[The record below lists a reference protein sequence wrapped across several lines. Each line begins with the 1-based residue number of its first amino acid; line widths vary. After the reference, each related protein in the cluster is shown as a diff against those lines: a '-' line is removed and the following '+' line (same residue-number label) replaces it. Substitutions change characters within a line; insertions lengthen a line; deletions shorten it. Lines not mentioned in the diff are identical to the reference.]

1 MFFRLPD
8 HQRGHA
14 LVARDDGV
22 IYRLD
27 GGPVTAALPH
37 DLVHLVVE
45 DTLGIADGI
54 WGAIAGGVVFRSMA
68 HQSGRRPPHA
78 ADRSTALIREHRQ
91 NLQRAE
97 LVGGLVERVAHG
109 QLRAEEASRHTGI
122 AVDGVHAAVRA
133 LHDAEAR
140 WRALPIGGQLSC
152 HWPAHR
158 RVGAPMIR
166 RNTVRHN
173 TVRHDTGRQS
183 RRNRTTASSSTSSR
197 LQNANR
203 TSRRPASWSS

>member
-1 MFFRLPD
+1 MFFRRPD
-8 HQRGHA
+8 HQRGYA

-78 ADRSTALIREHRQ
+78 AERSAALIREHRQ

-97 LVGGLVERVAHG
+97 HLGGLVERVAHG
-109 QLRAEEASRHTGI
+109 QLRAEDAGRQLGVE
-122 AVDGVHAAVRA
+122 VDVDAVRTAAQA

-166 RNTVRHN
+166 RRTNS
-173 TVRHDTGRQS
+173 QS
-183 RRNRTTASSSTSSR
+183 RRSRATASSSTSSR

>member
-8 HQRGHA
+8 HQRGYA

-45 DTLGIADGI
+45 DTIGIDNGI
-54 WGAIAGGVVFRSMA
+54 WGAIAGGVVFRSMT

-78 ADRSTALIREHRQ
+78 ADRSAALIREHRDS
-91 NLQRAE
+91 LHRAE
-97 LVGGLVERVAHG
+97 LVGGLIERVARG
-109 QLRAEEASRHTGI
+109 QLPADVATRQSGLELGQ
-122 AVDGVHAAVRA
+122 VRGTAQA
-133 LHDAEAR
+133 LHEAEAR
-140 WRALPIGGQLSC
+140 WQALPIGGQLSC

-166 RNTVRHN
+166 RNTKRH
-173 TVRHDTGRQS
+173 S
-183 RRNRTTASSSTSSR
+183 RSSRPTASSSTSSR

-203 TSRRPASWSS
+203 TSRRPAS

>member
-8 HQRGHA
+8 HQRGYA

-45 DTLGIADGI
+45 ESLGIPDGV
-54 WGAIAGGVVFRSMA
+54 WGAIAGGVVFRSMT

-78 ADRSTALIREHRQ
+78 AERSAALLREHRQ
-91 NLQRAE
+91 HLQRAE
-97 LVGGLVERVAHG
+97 LVGGMVERVAHG
-109 QLRAEEASRHTGI
+109 QLRAEEVTRHTGI
-122 AVDGVHAAVRA
+122 SADALRIAVRA
-133 LHDAEAR
+133 VLEAEAR
-140 WRALPIGGQLSC
+140 WRELPIGGQLSC

-166 RNTVRHN
+166 RSTQ
-173 TVRHDTGRQS
+173 RQS
-183 RRNRTTASSSTSSR
+183 RRNRSTASSSTSSR
-197 LQNANR
+197 LQKANL